1 MGPLALSTVAT
12 ESHGVGSMFLVVA
25 LCLCVLAQILGSPI
39 TLNSLITADL
49 SIESVSDG
57 YTVPPQATEHT
68 NIPTFSSIETELSPS
83 GSRLLETS
91 IFHPP
96 QT

>member
-1 MGPLALSTVAT
+1 
-12 ESHGVGSMFLVVA
+12 MFLVVA
-25 LCLCVLAQILGSPI
+25 LCLCVLAQILGSPM

-49 SIESVSDG
+49 SIESASEG
-57 YTVPPQATEHT
+57 YTIPTQATEHT
-68 NIPTFSSIETELSPS
+68 SISTFPSIEETEPSPS
-83 GSRLLETS
+83 GNRLLQTS

>member
-1 MGPLALSTVAT
+1 MDPLTLSTVTT
-12 ESHGVGSMFLVVA
+12 ESYGVGSMFLVVA
-25 LCLCVLAQILGSPI
+25 LCLCVLAQILGSPM

-49 SIESVSDG
+49 SIESASEG
-57 YTVPPQATEHT
+57 YTIPTQATEHT
-68 NIPTFSSIETELSPS
+68 NISTFPSIETEPSPS
-83 GSRLLETS
+83 GNQLLQTS